1 MDALKGNGIAKFT
14 LTNFIDARLMTA
26 YDDDNNLEEGVFI
39 PLDKNNLHKSPKG
52 AVSAYAFVTKANYP
66 SYAGWTHYMK
76 LKVHPSFLAKINA
89 LGMTPPYLGNLKD
102 SNYIVHKNSYK
113 EKFVKISDYGDK

>member
-1 MDALKGNGIAKFT
+1 MEALKGNGIAKLT
-14 LTNFIDARLMTA
+14 LTNFVDARVITT

-52 AVSAYAFVTKANYP
+52 SVSAYAFVTRANFP
-66 SYAGWTHYMK
+66 SYDGWTHYLK
-76 LKVHPSFLAKINA
+76 QKVHPSFLSKLHA

-102 SNYIVHKNSYK
+102 TNYVVYKNSYK
-113 EKFVKISDYGDK
+113 EKFVKASDYGDE

>member
-1 MDALKGNGIAKFT
+1 MEALKGNGIAKLT
-14 LTNFIDARLMTA
+14 LTNFVDARVITT

-52 AVSAYAFVTKANYP
+52 SVSAYAFVTRANFP
-66 SYAGWTHYMK
+66 SYDGWTHYLK
-76 LKVHPSFLAKINA
+76 QKVHPSFLSKLHA

-102 SNYIVHKNSYK
+102 TNYIVYKNSYK
-113 EKFVKISDYGDK
+113 EKFVKASDYGDE

>member
-1 MDALKGNGIAKFT
+1 MEALKGNGIAKLT
-14 LTNFIDARLMTA
+14 LTNFVDARVITT

-52 AVSAYAFVTKANYP
+52 SVSAYAFVTRTNFP
-66 SYAGWTHYMK
+66 SYDGWTHYLK
-76 LKVHPSFLAKINA
+76 QKVHPSFLSKLHA

-102 SNYIVHKNSYK
+102 TNYIVYKNSYK
-113 EKFVKISDYGDK
+113 EKFVKASDYGDE

>member
-1 MDALKGNGIAKFT
+1 MEALKGNGIAKLT
-14 LTNFIDARLMTA
+14 LTNFVDARVITT

-52 AVSAYAFVTKANYP
+52 SVSAYAFVTRANFP
-66 SYAGWTHYMK
+66 SYDGWTHYLK
-76 LKVHPSFLAKINA
+76 QKVHPSFLSKLHA

-102 SNYIVHKNSYK
+102 TNYVVYKNSYK
-113 EKFVKISDYGDK
+113 DKFVKASDYGDE

>member
-1 MDALKGNGIAKFT
+1 MEALKGNGIAKLT
-14 LTNFIDARLMTA
+14 LTNFVDARVITT

-52 AVSAYAFVTKANYP
+52 SVSAYAFVTRANFP
-66 SYAGWTHYMK
+66 SYDGWTHYLK
-76 LKVHPSFLAKINA
+76 QKVHPSFLSKLHA

-102 SNYIVHKNSYK
+102 TNYIVYKNSYK
-113 EKFVKISDYGDK
+113 DKFVKASDYGDE